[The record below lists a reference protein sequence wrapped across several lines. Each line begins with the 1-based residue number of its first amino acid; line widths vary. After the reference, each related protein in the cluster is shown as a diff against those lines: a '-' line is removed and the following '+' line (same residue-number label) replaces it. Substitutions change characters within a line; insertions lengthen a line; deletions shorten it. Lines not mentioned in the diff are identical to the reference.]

1 MVTKL
6 LLTSAQG
13 ASFWFGHG
21 KLELGTATGYIHDV
35 WAKTIKNPHPHFYR
49 YLGFG
54 GEEKVISISA
64 EASCQ
69 IMNNEAFEMPYWFR
83 EGSKPLLGD
92 GLISAE
98 GAAHKVIQLRSRLEQ
113 FLITIHRSYE
123 RRSLRHSVQPKFAP
137 SFLTS
142 GKSA

>member
-1 MVTKL
+1 MEHI
-6 LLTSAQG
+6 TSCYLRPRLICPQG

-54 GEEKVISISA
+54 GEEKIIPTSA
-64 EASCQ
+64 EAARQ
-69 IMNNEAFEMPYWFR
+69 IMNNEAFEMPFWFR

-92 GLISAE
+92 GLVNAE
-98 GAAHKVIQLRSRLEQ
+98 GNAHKVMTSKHGMGLLLNTIPGFEKIRCSSFQSRS
-113 FLITIHRSYE
+113 S
-123 RRSLRHSVQPKFAP
+123 SL
-137 SFLTS
+137 LCT
-142 GKSA
+142 